1 MARSGPD
8 PNQGLREAQKGLQ
21 SLFGS
26 LIAGS
31 PPMSG
36 AQPTWSPPMDVYRT
50 GNNIIVMGE
59 LPGVKPE
66 AIKVDFTGSSLRIAG
81 ERWEKADKHKEGY
94 YLMENEY
101 GRFSREIPLPATA
114 EGDRISA
121 TYKNGFLIVTI
132 PLGKRREQAGL
143 EIPIT

>member
-8 PNQGLREAQKGLQ
+8 LFQGLREAQKGLQ

-26 LIAGS
+26 VLAGGS
-31 PPMSG
+31 TLPG

-66 AIKVDFTGSSLRIAG
+66 AIKVDFTGSSLGIAG
-81 ERWEKADKHKEGY
+81 ERWEDADKHKEGY
-94 YLMENEY
+94 YLMEIEY

-121 TYKNGFLIVTI
+121 TYKNGFLIVTV
-132 PLGKRREQAGL
+132 PLGRRREQVGL